1 MDRPSLRGQ
10 KGIRLSSVAFLML
23 LLAPAAAQDEGVAAF
38 AGVQYAQV
46 IVERRIIIRV
56 PTLVTRRSAA
66 PQSEIKWKEKKA
78 ERCLPMKT
86 VVGAAIKRTDS
97 VDLILSDQRRVRAK
111 LDNDCRAADFYQGF
125 YMEPTSDDLLCA
137 DRDMI
142 HARNGAM
149 CEIDSF
155 RRLVVEK

>member
-1 MDRPSLRGQ
+1 M
-10 KGIRLSSVAFLML
+10 SSVAILLL
-23 LLAPAAAQDEGVAAF
+23 LLAPAAAHDERVSAL

-56 PTLVTRRSAA
+56 PTLVTRRSGA
-66 PQSEIKWKEKKA
+66 PQTEIQWKEKRT

-86 VVGAAIKRTDS
+86 VVGAAIKRADS

-111 LDNDCRAADFYQGF
+111 LDGDCRSADFYQGF